1 MPKQDVT
8 IYSPTAS
15 GLFSPI
21 GRAAGAQRQLA
32 LLADELA
39 RRGLRVALVVY
50 PIPER
55 RVAVEPGITLVERPE
70 HAGDGPVQ
78 AVREA
83 TRVLRA
89 LMKADGRVVVVRSGT
104 PVVGLVALYCRLFRR
119 RLIFAAA
126 NNLDFLDQWSR
137 RTRIYAFGVR
147 SADTV
152 VVQSREQETLA
163 RRRFPHIRKL
173 VRIPS
178 FADEPPPT
186 APRREASAFL
196 WVGRLV
202 DYKRPL
208 LYADLAKAL
217 PDLRFV
223 LIPLRPLY
231 YAAERECLAQL
242 EGLAARMPNFE
253 VGESLPHAELVEALA
268 GAVAVVN
275 TALHEGVPNTFL
287 EAWSQG
293 VPVLTLSFDPD
304 GVVQERGLGVS
315 ANGSWERFVAG
326 ARELWEGRL
335 ERDDLALRAR
345 NHVRNVHSRE
355 RVGAQWHALVE
366 GLASSGA
373 DRVSAQAAFTSDQG
387 DST

>member
-1 MPKQDVT
+1 MSKHDVT
-8 IYSPTAS
+8 IYSPTSS
-15 GLFSPI
+15 GLFSAI
-21 GRAAGAQRQLA
+21 GRAAGAQRQLT
-32 LLADELA
+32 LLAGELA

-55 RVAVEPGITLVERPE
+55 QVAVEPGITLVERPE

-78 AVREA
+78 AALEA
-83 TRVLRA
+83 GRVLRS

-104 PVVGLVALYCRLFRR
+104 PVVGLVALYCRIFRR
-119 RLIFAAA
+119 RFIFASA
-126 NNLDFLDQWSR
+126 NNLDFRDQWSR

-163 RRRFPHIRKL
+163 RGRFPRIRKL
-173 VRIPS
+173 VHIPS

-186 APRREASAFL
+186 TPRREASTFL

-208 LYADLAKAL
+208 LYADLAKAV

-231 YAAERECLAQL
+231 YAVERECLAQL
-242 EGLAARMPNFE
+242 EELAARIPNFE
-253 VGESLPHAELVEALA
+253 VAESLPHAELVKELA
-268 GAVAVVN
+268 DAVALVN

-304 GVVQERGLGVS
+304 GVVGKRGLGIS

-326 ARELWEGRL
+326 ARELWDGRL
-335 ERDDLALRAR
+335 ERDDLARRAR
-345 NHVRNVHSRE
+345 SYVREVHSTE

-366 GLASSGA
+366 SLAH
-373 DRVSAQAAFTSDQG
+373 SAG
-387 DST
+387 RG